1 MYMTITEEGSS
12 GIEQETVAVVFNLI
26 LQRKIAVG
34 SFLPQGSLL
43 AAIKEDGIKRSLLA
57 VLGSERYVLRLKG

>member
-1 MYMTITEEGSS
+1 
-12 GIEQETVAVVFNLI
+12 

-43 AAIKEDGIKRSLLA
+43 AAIKEDDRNRSLLA
-57 VLGSERYVLRLKG
+57 VLDSERCMLRLKGQGRLGG